1 MLIVFIIFGLIILVS
16 FITGIVLT
24 LHENKN
30 KLSLTDDP
38 KVLFEEDKKD
48 VIPVEEFVKKD
59 DIVEV
64 SEQVNNI
71 NQEQFVLE
79 TPVLENVLE
88 NDAVNFN
95 SKEENKENDLE
106 PRFVCC
112 NIDLE
117 QEEII

>member
-30 KLSLTDDP
+30 MLLTDDP
-38 KVLFEEDKKD
+38 KILFEEEKKD
-48 VIPVEEFVKKD
+48 IIPVEEFVKKD
-59 DIVEV
+59 DTVEV
-64 SEQVNNI
+64 GEQVNNI

-79 TPVLENVLE
+79 TPVLENVPE

-95 SKEENKENDLE
+95 SKEGNKENELQ
-106 PRFVCC
+106 PKFVCC
-112 NIDLE
+112 NNDLE